1 MIAADLALISAGI
14 FLLFGM
20 LTGVWKYNH
29 IMRSPDAEAPM
40 YVNIAHRASLMY
52 AFACVILMLLAQRSA
67 WSNTVN
73 LLAVIANII
82 FFASAVAGYTVHGL
96 LQDTDN
102 QLRNPHK
109 LGDRTLPTI
118 AIKTYMWGLIVGEIA
133 GTAALLIGAIVGL

>member
-1 MIAADLALISAGI
+1 MIAADLALVGAGT

-29 IMRSPDAEAPM
+29 IMRSAEAEAPM

-52 AFACVILMLLAQRSA
+52 GFACVVLMLLAQRSA
-67 WSNTVN
+67 WSNVIN
-73 LLAVIANII
+73 LWAVIANLV

-109 LGDRTLPTI
+109 LGDKTLPGI
-118 AIKTYMWGLIVGEIA
+118 VIKVYMWGLIAGEIG
-133 GTAALLIGAIVGL
+133 GTAVLLTGAIAGL